1 MKLAFY
7 IDLDEALI
15 YPTAQVIC
23 DSIAKHCG
31 KAQLNF
37 EFVSRGN
44 PVTFQLEDGL
54 YEAEVTMLRGGYT
67 LLCKEVK

>member
-7 IDLDEALI
+7 IDLDETLI

-23 DSIAKHCG
+23 DAIAKHYG
-31 KAQLNF
+31 KAQLNY
-37 EFVSRGN
+37 EFVSREN